1 MKSFLV
7 SKAKL
12 FFLCDITCDSF
23 FLGIS
28 IYQRHKRQRFAISII
43 SSPLWTSSCL
53 RLLLEIK
60 CVKQNDMRYSRKKR
74 WKMKFANARGGA
86 WHGWEWEEFNTVQ
99 NFHNLSI
106 SINIQQIRMLEWKLI
121 KFHPS
126 RLFLI
131 FFAWWMMNFWCF
143 GCCVCVCGKVKLGHR
158 KVFQLNWWFMLYV
171 KKYREKKKIE
181 NAPEKRIKDEEGTA
195 NNYKFSRTLKELLF
209 CLWFLAKNE
218 KRRKSRR

>member
-12 FFLCDITCDSF
+12 FFLCDITCDSL

-99 NFHNLSI
+99 NFHNLST
-106 SINIQQIRMLEWKLI
+106 SINIQQIRTLEWKLI

-143 GCCVCVCGKVKLGHR
+143 GCCVCVWQSEIGASESFSTELVIYVLCEKVSRKEKNWKRTGK
-158 KVFQLNWWFMLYV
+158 
-171 KKYREKKKIE
+171 
-181 NAPEKRIKDEEGTA
+181 KDQ
-195 NNYKFSRTLKELLF
+195 
-209 CLWFLAKNE
+209 
-218 KRRKSRR
+218 RRGRDCE